1 MPRDLKPPFK
11 FNVGG
16 LVKRFRSLPA
26 SVDGVTIN
34 FPFVKVSVKPDRT
47 EQKVAREV
55 VIRLADRRVLNAW
68 ECCDGCIENALKSL
82 QEIRQILVDKQV
94 DLADKHDGALYL
106 LIDSIRDA
114 IRQFLTFEQRIGP
127 QRPYENR
134 ELYFAALEMLRAHI
148 HRTLLQISKMA
159 KMKIPGIVDHM
170 RYDENWQLEAYQKP
184 KPLKS

>member
-11 FNVGG
+11 FDVSS
-16 LVKRFRSLPA
+16 LVKRFRNLPA

-34 FPFVKVSVKPDRT
+34 FPFATVSIKPDRT
-47 EQKVAREV
+47 EQKAAREV
-55 VIRLADRRVLNAW
+55 VIRLADRRVLNAF
-68 ECCDGCIENALKSL
+68 ECCDGCIEKALKSL

-106 LIDSIRDA
+106 LIDSIRGA
-114 IRQFLTFEQRIGP
+114 IRQFLTFEQRIGAN
-127 QRPYENR
+127 RPYENR

-159 KMKIPGIVDHM
+159 KMKIPGVTDHM
-170 RYDENWQLEAYQKP
+170 RYDEDWQLEAYQEP
-184 KPLKS
+184 KLLKT